1 MAFRDR
7 KKLYKIYN
15 VKYSN
20 IKHGA
25 MDGARESEGERVAA
39 AAATDTVG
47 VGRVKNLL
55 FMFVMIVE
63 FISFHIQTIIIE
75 R

>member
-39 AAATDTVG
+39 ADTVG

>member
-39 AAATDTVG
+39 ASDTVG
-47 VGRVKNLL
+47 VGRVKKLL